1 MTARFFLLFVLSILG
16 CTEPEII
23 AIPKYVIPRDSM
35 PLVVAEMHIFNATA
49 QHRESRKMKF
59 QHLAVQ
65 DKNEFLDS
73 LRISNARFDS
83 SLSFYLNQP
92 QAMELIY
99 DEAMNILSERLAK
112 LPQTPKDTTLVKP
125 AGERIP
131 SGFEINNPMLRQN
144 RLPKGKPDIKEITE
158 KPKD

>member
-1 MTARFFLLFVLSILG
+1 MISRFSLFFVLSILG

-23 AIPKYVIPRDSM
+23 MIPKYVLPRDSM
-35 PLVVAEMHIFNATA
+35 PLVIAEMHIFNATA

-92 QAMELIY
+92 QEMELIY

-112 LPQTPKDTTLVKP
+112 LPPTPKDTTIVKP
-125 AGERIP
+125 AAEKIP
-131 SGFEINNPMLRQN
+131 SGFEINNPMRQQN
-144 RLPKGKPDIKEITE
+144 RLPKGKPSFKE
-158 KPKD
+158 KPED

>member
-1 MTARFFLLFVLSILG
+1 MISRFSSVFVLSILG
-16 CTEPEII
+16 CSEPEVI

-35 PLVVAEMHIFNATA
+35 PLVIAEMHIYNATS

-92 QAMELIY
+92 QEMELIY
-99 DEAMNILSERLAK
+99 DEAMNLLSERLAK
-112 LPQTPKDTTLVKP
+112 LPPTPKDTTVVKP
-125 AGERIP
+125 KSERIP
-131 SGFEINNPMLRQN
+131 SGFEVNNPMRQQN
-144 RLPKGKPDIKEITE
+144 RLPKGKPAINEITE